1 MSFRKSIS
9 RNQADAHFSYCVRAA
24 ARWCCQRCGKS
35 YEDKNRQGLQCSHFI
50 GRGNWAVRYDTALSL
65 CANCHGFVE
74 QHPIE
79 HTRLFT
85 EHIGGEEELQ
95 KYLQRSECKSRAQ
108 WARANWKT
116 ISKHY
121 LAERKRLDNELLKE
135 NEDEMDLNV
144 YRYRQDPPAL

>member
-1 MSFRKSIS
+1 M
-9 RNQADAHFSYCVRAA
+9 
-24 ARWCCQRCGKS
+24 
-35 YEDKNRQGLQCSHFI
+35 
-50 GRGNWAVRYDTALSL
+50 RYDTALSL